1 MGLYGG
7 AGSARVGW
15 GLLTQRTNSRKR
27 PAPIPHPTRYAGH
40 PHGADPR
47 DVDARHDLAS
57 ILFVALAATLCGT
70 KTCVDIADFAASREE
85 ELSQIACWRQAFF
98 FELFVHMR

>member
-1 MGLYGG
+1 MGFADTANKLSETPCTDPPPD
-7 AGSARVGW
+7 ALR
-15 GLLTQRTNSRKR
+15 
-27 PAPIPHPTRYAGH
+27 GH